1 MIGSRLWQPAPV
13 AWQSSG
19 GAAVK
24 CLALILAISVSAFA
38 QIDLGTQ
45 VGGKLPAANVTS
57 QPVTRSRCDHTS
69 RDGTHGTASDN
80 CITKMVPVSNE
91 CATGQFFG
99 VTYSPFRSLQFAD
112 SKGLIHNGACWTPF
126 NGLFGGG
133 TATEGAIALPVPRVT
148 YFSAASQP
156 QLAQQDIVQAN
167 STGTDNVHHF
177 VTFNEVILGGSA
189 DYQNIGVEGAEYRV
203 VGQDGATISATQTA
217 AVVGAVFANDFSNF
231 TNTNTGPAGV
241 VGQCNIQPTA
251 TMAVCNAV
259 QAQEE
264 YGLGGNA
271 TTLNYFRVH
280 QAGSNSIPGLTING
294 LLIDPL
300 SGHVGGVASPA
311 VYGINEVTNN
321 RNQLGPLGQVA
332 ANLWAGTTSCS
343 SNTFTITFPT
353 TGNNAMSFTNVPT
366 IIISDST
373 TMGGA
378 RVSARSTTEFTVTC
392 YGATDSV
399 DWMVVGNPN

>member
-1 MIGSRLWQPAPV
+1 MKR
-13 AWQSSG
+13 
-19 GAAVK
+19 
-24 CLALILAISVSAFA
+24 LALVLAISLSAFA
-38 QIDLGTQ
+38 QKIDLGTH
-45 VGGKLPAANVTS
+45 VRGSLPAANVS
-57 QPVTRSRCDHTS
+57 SGPVKGSRCDHTS
-69 RDGTHGTASDN
+69 PDGTHGTATSDD
-80 CITKMVPVSNE
+80 CITHVTSASNE
-91 CATGQFFG
+91 CSAGQFFG
-99 VTYSPFRSLQFAD
+99 ATSHPFPSLRFVDSNGVT
-112 SKGLIHNGACWTPF
+112 HNGACWTPV
-126 NGLFGGG
+126 NLLFGGG

-148 YFSAASQP
+148 YFSAANQP

-167 STGTDNVHHF
+167 STGTDNLHHF

-189 DYQNIGVEGAEYRV
+189 NYQNIGIEGAEYRV
-203 VGQDGATISATQTA
+203 VGQDSATVSATQTA
-217 AVVGAVFANDFSNF
+217 AVVGVVFANDSSNF

-241 VGQCNIQPTA
+241 VGQCNVQPTA

-280 QAGSNSIPGLTING
+280 QEGSNSIPGLAING

-300 SGHVGGVASPA
+300 NGHVGGVASPT

-353 TGNNAMSFTNVPT
+353 IGNNAMAFMNVPT
-366 IIISDST
+366 IIISNST

-378 RVSARSTTEFTVTC
+378 RVSARSTTGFTVTC

-399 DWMVVGNPN
+399 DWIVIGNPN